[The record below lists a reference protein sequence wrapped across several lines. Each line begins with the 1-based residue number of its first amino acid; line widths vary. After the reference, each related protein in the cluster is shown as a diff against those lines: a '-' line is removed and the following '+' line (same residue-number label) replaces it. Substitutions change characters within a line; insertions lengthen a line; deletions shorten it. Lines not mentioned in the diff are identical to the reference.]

1 MYFQGCGCSFRRG
14 RCQQVHIQVSEPFHP
29 FITNDI
35 YDRIVLF
42 CTKHALSPSVKAGG
56 YGTAGWAVNG
66 DIIVDLSR
74 LVEVDIEVPHEDG
87 SFTSLKDVAP
97 ANSKGKQPLGPSS
110 TVNPGKR
117 RREDD
122 IGLRMYDMASQAVA
136 TFLRGPSSA
145 HVDGPSPSVRRRI
158 EAPDMGSPAS
168 VGAVRQDSMEA
179 DSGSPSASSGYDFGN
194 MSNRS
199 TAATSPSP
207 PHNSQITAQSNDNYS
222 NSGTG
227 GAATLR
233 RADPFGYL
241 SPTAPAPSSVPP
253 PSIVQSAP
261 PPSMLRSWGAIA
273 NMAPAAAQMRMNV
286 DIQAQA
292 EPVHSHAFVTFG
304 AGMRQKEIDTFTAQH
319 RLEARYAT
327 GAATGAGDGDGD
339 GVPYHVPL

>member
-1 MYFQGCGCSFRRG
+1 
-14 RCQQVHIQVSEPFHP
+14 VAVPLDAEDVSKYVFLSHSARFIISVFH
-29 FITNDI
+29 N
-35 YDRIVLF
+35 RIILF
-42 CTKHALSPSVKAGG
+42 CTKYALSPSVKAGG

-66 DIIVDLSR
+66 DIIVDLSK

-122 IGLRMYDMASQAVA
+122 IELRMYDKASQAVA

-145 HVDGPSPSVRRRI
+145 AVHVDGPSPNIRRRI
-158 EAPDMGSPAS
+158 EGSDMGSMES
-168 VGAVRQDSMEA
+168 VSTIRQDSMEA
-179 DSGSPSASSGYDFGN
+179 DSDSPSASSGYDIGN

-199 TAATSPSP
+199 TSTTFPSSPHSIQASQNSTSAVP
-207 PHNSQITAQSNDNYS
+207 
-222 NSGTG
+222 
-227 GAATLR
+227 LR

-241 SPTAPAPSSVPP
+241 SPKAPSSSSVPP

-261 PPSMLRSWGAIA
+261 PLSMLRSWGAIA
-273 NMAPAAAQMRMNV
+273 NMAPAATQQMNLNM
-286 DIQAQA
+286 QAQA

-304 AGMRQKEIDTFTAQH
+304 AGMRQKEIDTYTAQH
-319 RLEARYAT
+319 KLEARYTT
-327 GAATGAGDGDGD
+327 GTATGAGDGDGD
-339 GVPYHVPL
+339 GIPYHVPL